1 MVVGKNRIIWEFF
14 PKGDGGDI
22 MGYSGRIIKNLKMLN
37 KLRNGAQK
45 CGMTTRKLE
54 SIKHAT
60 KLVVYEEEE
69 EENCGEEAAQQTASR
84 KEISVEANVVRPA
97 FDMLRTLQP
106 SCLKVIVLYNQLNLN
121 TRYLQNSLISKER
134 ALPHVS
140 IGCLV
145 SLWRRLLI
153 ADTSTK
159 QNLEDLKWDL

>member
-54 SIKHAT
+54 CIKHAT
-60 KLVVYEEEE
+60 KLVVDE

-97 FDMLRTLQP
+97 FDMLRTL
-106 SCLKVIVLYNQLNLN
+106 KW
-121 TRYLQNSLISKER
+121 T
-134 ALPHVS
+134 
-140 IGCLV
+140 GCP
-145 SLWRRLLI
+145 
-153 ADTSTK
+153 
-159 QNLEDLKWDL
+159 